1 MDRFFFFYAWLGSRY
16 RHSFESFDSSMVF
29 FFFSSFKP
37 NLLRVMN
44 DFKSNIIRVGRQ
56 CIFFAGHIVIINPQS
71 ISRCKVYKQVS
82 SCVITRFMLA
92 ARPIYRWRLIARS
105 LRALFISS
113 TKYVILSSSLIIC
126 ILRSS
131 TNTVNFRPIKIT
143 LSNFESYVQR
153 SPGQRTFSFSYG
165 NIIPYRGR
173 IIHQLY
179 IARLI
184 VKSYKKPR

>member
-1 MDRFFFFYAWLGSRY
+1 MDRFFFYAWLGSRY